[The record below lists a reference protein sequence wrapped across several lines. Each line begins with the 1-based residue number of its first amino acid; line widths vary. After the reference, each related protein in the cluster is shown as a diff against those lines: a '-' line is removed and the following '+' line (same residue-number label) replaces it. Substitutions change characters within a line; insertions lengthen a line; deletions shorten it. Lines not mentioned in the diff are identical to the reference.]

1 MTNKLIEEYLE
12 EQKKI
17 ARDEERNRW
26 IAVLIE
32 NDFSDELISD
42 YSGLSIDEIRK
53 YKKEINCQQ
62 SI

>member
-26 IAVLIE
+26 IAFLIE

-42 YSGLSIDEIRK
+42 YSGLSIYEIRK